1 MSIALVRYYEDTIE
15 IYGTDLWHTDDIH
28 VGTYLNP
35 DCDVS
40 LITVACY
47 RDDIETLILHSFY
60 AAAFASY
67 EAIEEAF
74 NE

>member
-1 MSIALVRYYEDTIE
+1 MTLALIRYFEDTIE
-15 IYGTDLWHTDDIH
+15 IYGADLWYTDDIH

-35 DCDVS
+35 DCNVS
-40 LITVACY
+40 LITVAYY

-60 AAAFASY
+60 AASFVSY